1 MRPRAAALLFAL
13 ALAACATKP
22 PLPPVAPTQ
31 AQWYAVSAPDFTC
44 KPGQFANVEL
54 QDLLAAPTPYYDK
67 CVRVRGLLS
76 PQLLTLN
83 AFSSNAIGIYAKD
96 VKTLAGV
103 ATHSQ
108 FAFVSGRLRSCGAR
122 AAQLQALT
130 AQAALAAAHD
140 LGAGVAAPPTLSG
153 FCRLNPGPALYL
165 NRVELIP
172 TAMD

>member
-1 MRPRAAALLFAL
+1 MRLRAATLLFTL

-22 PLPPVAPTQ
+22 PLSVAPTQ
-31 AQWYAVSAPDFTC
+31 AEWNAVAAPDFTC

-130 AQAALAAAHD
+130 AREAQAAAHD
-140 LGAGVAAPPTLSG
+140 LAAGVAAPPALSG

-165 NRVELIP
+165 NRVELMP